1 MHESASPRVAVLGLG
16 ILGSVVARKVAEAG
30 LHVTAWDRTGGH
42 RDLLEKQHVPTAATP
57 VEAVRDAD
65 LVVTI
70 LFDAD
75 AVLDVMADR
84 RAYDA
89 MKPGA
94 TWVQMS
100 TIGVAGIER
109 AIALAAGRPE
119 VAFVDAPVSGSK
131 DSAEQRQLVVFASG
145 DHDRAGA
152 VVPPFFDAIARD
164 VHWLGAAGQGTRM
177 GLLFNAWIGILIE
190 NIAEVTT
197 LAQTLGIESRS
208 FLELVSDG
216 SLVPPWALAKF
227 GKIVDGRTAEVEV
240 PLRLAHKNV
249 LLALAAAGT
258 ERARLPVLDHIAA
271 RWAEVIA
278 EFGEADISALYLS
291 LDHDRSA

>member
-190 NIAEVTT
+190 NIAEVTA
-197 LAQTLGIESRS
+197 LAHALGIETRR
-208 FLELVSDG
+208 FVELVSDG

-227 GKIVDGRTAEVEV
+227 RKIVDDRTGEVEV

-258 ERARLPVLDHIAA
+258 ERPKLTVLDHIATK
-271 RWAEVIA
+271 WADVIPS
-278 EFGEADISALYLS
+278 FGDSDISALYLS
-291 LDHDRSA
+291 RPAAR